1 MKKHKI
7 PFAIRF
13 VRWFFPKLELISP
26 YSATFYFEK
35 IFFTPFRYAA
45 TDKEL
50 EVEQVAVKSTLLVD
64 DLKIQ
69 AYEWGEISRPYII
82 VVHGWAGRA
91 TQFRK
96 FIPVFNQAGFRV
108 FGFDGPAHGKSEG
121 KRTTIVEF
129 EHVLK
134 KIVEVKGIPAGIIA
148 HSFGG
153 GASIFAIRHGL
164 PVTKLIS
171 IASPTMSD
179 EIIRSYLNAIGGSWP
194 TGVRFKEL
202 IQKRYGKPFEEFT
215 ASFAIKH
222 ISTLDLLLIH
232 DTEDRDVSIRQAQ
245 EMVKLYSKAKLIT
258 TQGLGHNRILKDD
271 SVITSCLDFI
281 KNGPIDVT

>member
-1 MKKHKI
+1 MKKHNP
-7 PFAIRF
+7 PFIIRF
-13 VRWFFPKLELISP
+13 IRWAFPKLEKISP
-26 YSATFYFEK
+26 SVAAVYFER
-35 IFFTPFRYAA
+35 IFFTPFRYTATGKEKEFELSAA
-45 TDKEL
+45 
-50 EVEQVAVKSTLLVD
+50 KSTILVD
-64 DLKIQ
+64 GKNIQ
-69 AYEWGEISRPYII
+69 TYEWGAEDQPYVI

-96 FIPVFNQAGFRV
+96 FVPIFNQAGFRV
-108 FGFDGPAHGKSEG
+108 YGFDGPAHGKSEG

-129 EHVLK
+129 EHVLR

-153 GASIFAIRHGL
+153 GASIFAIRNGL
-164 PVTKLIS
+164 PVKKLIS

-232 DTEDRDVSIRQAQ
+232 DTEDRDVSIMQAQ
-245 EMVKLYSKAKLIT
+245 EMVKLYSKSKLIT
-258 TQGLGHNRILKDD
+258 TQGLGHNRILKDET
-271 SVITSCLDFI
+271 VITSCLDFI
-281 KNGPIDVT
+281 KN

>member
-1 MKKHKI
+1 MKKHKT

-26 YSATFYFEK
+26 YFATIYFEK
-35 IFFTPFRYAA
+35 IFFTPFRYTA
-45 TDKEL
+45 TDKERESEL
-50 EVEQVAVKSTLLVD
+50 TAIKSTILVD
-64 DLKIQ
+64 GKNIQ
-69 AYEWGEISRPYII
+69 TYEWGAANQPYVI

-96 FIPVFNQAGFRV
+96 FIPVFNQAGV
-108 FGFDGPAHGKSEG
+108 SVYGFDGPAHGKSEG

-134 KIVEVKGIPAGIIA
+134 EVIRSKGIPAGIIA

-153 GASIFAIRHGL
+153 GASIFAIRNGL

-179 EIIRSYLNAIGGSWP
+179 EIIRSYLNAIDGSWP

-202 IQKRYGKPFEEFT
+202 IQKKYGKPFEEFT

-222 ISTLDLLLIH
+222 ISSLDLLLIH
-232 DTEDRDVSIRQAQ
+232 DTEDRDVSIWQAQ
-245 EMVKLYSKAKLIT
+245 EMVKLYSKAKLII

-271 SVITSCLDFI
+271 TVIASCLDFI
-281 KNGPIDVT
+281 KN

>member
-1 MKKHKI
+1 MEK
-7 PFAIRF
+7 
-13 VRWFFPKLELISP
+13 ISP
-26 YSATFYFEK
+26 SVAAAYFER
-35 IFFTPFRYAA
+35 IFFTPFRYTA
-45 TDKEL
+45 TDKEKEFEL
-50 EVEQVAVKSTLLVD
+50 SAAKSTLLVD
-64 DLKIQ
+64 GKNIQ
-69 AYEWGEISRPYII
+69 TYEWGAEDQPYVI

-96 FIPVFNQAGFRV
+96 FVPVFKQAGFRIY
-108 FGFDGPAHGKSEG
+108 GFDGPAHGKSEG
-121 KRTTIVEF
+121 KRATIVEF
-129 EHVLK
+129 EQVLR
-134 KIVEVKGIPAGIIA
+134 KIVELKGIPAGIIA

-179 EIIRSYLNAIGGSWP
+179 EIIRSYLNAIGGTWP

-202 IQKRYGKPFEEFT
+202 IQKKYGKPFEEFT

-232 DTEDRDVSIRQAQ
+232 DMEDRDVSIRQAQ
-245 EMVKLYSKAKLIT
+245 ELVKLYSKAKLIT

-271 SVITSCLDFI
+271 RVIESCLDFI
-281 KNGPIDVT
+281 KN

>member
-1 MKKHKI
+1 LKKHKI
-7 PFAIRF
+7 PFTIRF
-13 VRWFFPKLELISP
+13 IQWAFPKLEKISP
-26 YSATFYFEK
+26 WLATVYFER
-35 IFFTPFRYAA
+35 IFFTPFRYTA
-45 TDKEL
+45 TDKEMEFEL
-50 EVEQVAVKSTLLVD
+50 SAVKSTILVD
-64 DLKIQ
+64 GKNIQ
-69 AYEWGEISRPYII
+69 TYEWGSADQPYII

-96 FIPVFNQAGFRV
+96 FVPVFNGAGLRV
-108 FGFDGPAHGKSEG
+108 FGFDGPAHGKSQG

-129 EHVLK
+129 EQVLK
-134 KIVEVKGIPAGIIA
+134 RIVEVKGIPAGIIA

-153 GASIFAIRHGL
+153 GACIFAIRNGL

-194 TGVRFKEL
+194 TGLRFKEL
-202 IQKRYGKPFEEFT
+202 IHKRYGKPFEEFT
-215 ASFAIKH
+215 ASFSIKH

-232 DTEDRDVSIRQAQ
+232 DTEDRDVSIMQAK

-271 SVITSCLDFI
+271 TVIANCLDFI
-281 KNGPIDVT
+281 KN

>member
-1 MKKHKI
+1 MKKHKP
-7 PFAIRF
+7 PFIIRF
-13 VRWFFPKLELISP
+13 LRWVFPKLEKISP
-26 YSATFYFEK
+26 SLATVYFER
-35 IFFTPFRYAA
+35 IFFTPFRYKA
-45 TDKEL
+45 TDKEKEFEL
-50 EVEQVAVKSTLLVD
+50 SAAKSTIPVD
-64 DLKIQ
+64 GKNIQ
-69 AYEWGEISRPYII
+69 TYEWGTENQPYVI

-96 FIPVFNQAGFRV
+96 FVPVFNQAGFRV
-108 FGFDGPAHGKSEG
+108 YGFDGPAHGKSEG

-129 EHVLK
+129 EQVLR
-134 KIVEVKGIPAGIIA
+134 KIVELKGIPAGIIA

-153 GASIFAIRHGL
+153 GASIFAIRNGL

-171 IASPTMSD
+171 IASPTISD

-215 ASFAIKH
+215 ASFAIKY
-222 ISTLDLLLIH
+222 ISNLDLLLIH

-245 EMVKLYSKAKLIT
+245 EMVTLYTKAKLIT

-271 SVITSCLDFI
+271 TVITSCLDFI
-281 KNGPIDVT
+281 KN

>member
-1 MKKHKI
+1 LKKHKT
-7 PFAIRF
+7 PFIITFIRW
-13 VRWFFPKLELISP
+13 VFPKLEKISP
-26 YSATFYFEK
+26 WLATVYFER
-35 IFFTPFRYAA
+35 IFFTPFRYTA
-45 TDKEL
+45 TDKEKEFEL
-50 EVEQVAVKSTLLVD
+50 SATKSTILVD
-64 DLKIQ
+64 GKNIQ
-69 AYEWGEISRPYII
+69 AYEWGSQEHPYVI

-96 FIPVFNQAGFRV
+96 FVPIFNEAGFRV
-108 FGFDGPAHGKSEG
+108 YGFDGPAHGKSEG

-134 KIVEVKGIPAGIIA
+134 RIVEVKGIPAGIIA

-153 GASIFAIRHGL
+153 GASIFAIRNGL

-222 ISTLDLLLIH
+222 ILTLELLLIH
-232 DTEDRDVSIRQAQ
+232 DTEDRDVSIMQAQ

-271 SVITSCLDFI
+271 VVVANCLDFI
-281 KNGPIDVT
+281 KN